1 MKRNTGTIIACIM
14 LIAAAAAARAE
25 GGTYTLEDAY
35 SAALQTHESVK
46 ISQENTVQAD
56 SKVDQAWTYLYPKVI
71 GQGSYLRYNETLP
84 PNGGAF
90 LFQPLGQLQ
99 AALLLTQPLYTGG
112 RATAA
117 LRAAKTMQESSRNDL
132 STSEQNIMLSV
143 AEAYYAVLRSQKV
156 VEVSKGSLERMV
168 RHRTVTEREASTRRS
183 KANASALLRAN
194 TLVDQARITLV
205 LAENELNVARK
216 MLSLLT
222 QLPDDAAISE
232 PPSLQ
237 MYPDPVRVL
246 QERALTSRDD
256 YMSSQLNQKV
266 AKENV
271 NITAGAHYPQVYAEG
286 GLRYQDSSPQTM
298 MDATTYYGGVRLMVP
313 IFEGGLLKAE
323 VAEARSKQRQAELS
337 TELLKRTIMNDVAES
352 YLNYQAVNTVL
363 ETTKTQFDYARR
375 NFDVVEGLF
384 NEGLVPSLSVIDA
397 QQALFLA
404 ERELVA
410 ATVGQQLAIL
420 RLQKAIGILGK
431 QS

>member
-1 MKRNTGTIIACIM
+1 
-14 LIAAAAAARAE
+14 
-25 GGTYTLEDAY
+25 
-35 SAALQTHESVK
+35 
-46 ISQENTVQAD
+46 
-56 SKVDQAWTYLYPKVI
+56 VI

-256 YMSSQLNQKV
+256 YMSSQLNKKV
-266 AKENV
+266 AKETV